1 MPTEITMPKL
11 SDTMTEGRLVAW
23 RKSVGSRVE
32 RGEVIAEVE
41 TDKANME
48 LESFS
53 SGTLLETRA
62 NPGDTIAVGTVI
74 ALVGEEGEKPAPAQE
89 EPPTAEKPA
98 GAPVS
103 GAEIKGEETS
113 PEEKEKAYVPP
124 PEPEAPPPAPQEP
137 PPPKK
142 APAPAEK
149 PRPEPRPPQP
159 EAEVRT
165 SPLVRRLAREHG
177 VDLAQVTGSGEEGRV
192 LCEDLERHLKE
203 QRPGEAVAIC
213 GTAQPQAAAPHAE
226 PLSRMRAAI
235 ARKVSETWRSVPHF
249 FVTVEADMEVAEKL
263 HHELREGGRPV
274 SINDLVVK
282 ACALALESFPRVNA
296 SFAGDRA
303 VVHDEIN
310 VGIAVAVEEGL
321 FVPVIRNC
329 RGRSVFDIARA
340 SRDLVERCRSGKIAE
355 GELSGGTFTVSNLG
369 MYGVEEFVAVINS
382 PEAAILAVGGVA
394 DRPKVAGGQVIAGRL
409 MKMTLSGDHRIIDGA
424 MAAKFLAEVKRL
436 LESPALLIAP

>member
-1 MPTEITMPKL
+1 MSTEITMPKL

-23 RKSVGSRVE
+23 RKNIGSRVE

-53 SGTLLETRA
+53 SGMLLETRA
-62 NPGDTIAVGTVI
+62 KPGDTIAVGTVI
-74 ALVGEEGEKPAPAQE
+74 ALVGEEGEKTAPAKE
-89 EPPTAEKPA
+89 ELPTAEKPA

-113 PEEKEKAYVPP
+113 PEEKGKAYAPQ
-124 PEPEAPPPAPQEP
+124 PELEAPAPPTPVPKEP
-137 PPPKK
+137 
-142 APAPAEK
+142 PAPAEK
-149 PRPEPRPPQP
+149 PLPETHPSQP
-159 EAEVRT
+159 SADVRT

-177 VDLAQVTGSGEEGRV
+177 VDLAQVTGSGEEGRI

-203 QRPGEAVAIC
+203 QGPGEAVSIC
-213 GTAQPQAAAPHAE
+213 GTAQPQAAGPHAE

-249 FVTVEADMEVAEKL
+249 FVTVEADMGVAEQL
-263 HHELREGGRPV
+263 YRELREGGRPV

-303 VVHDEIN
+303 VMHDEIN
-310 VGIAVAVEEGL
+310 IGIAVAVEEGL
-321 FVPVIRNC
+321 YVPVIRNC

-340 SRDLVERCRSGKIAE
+340 NRDLVARCRSGRIAE

-382 PEAAILAVGGVA
+382 PEAAILAVGSMS
-394 DRPKVAGGQVIAGRL
+394 DRPKVSGGQVVAGRL

-424 MAAKFLAEVKRL
+424 IAAKLLAEVKRL